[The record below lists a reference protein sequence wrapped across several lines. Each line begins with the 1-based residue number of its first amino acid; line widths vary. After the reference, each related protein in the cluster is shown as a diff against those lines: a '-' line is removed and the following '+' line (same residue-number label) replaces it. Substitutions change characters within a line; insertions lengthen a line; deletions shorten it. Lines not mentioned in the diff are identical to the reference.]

1 MPNNIVWSLP
11 TLVENLLKH
20 RITSNSQRLM
30 PIETN
35 YDKDV
40 FKYWLGFV
48 DSASSLVLTSWQVV
62 HHGYPHIY
70 NLHQPE
76 TKYEY
81 CLCIRWDSRCPGF
94 LFGTPWSQCLHADFH
109 SFPTLFFIFPTMMI
123 VNVLMNSWWTKFLS
137 KQAIVIVLQPL
148 GQLKCTLKCLFNPK
162 YPSSYVNRYFQSC
175 PRPIINTSDQI
186 GLHSIKEWKSM
197 KCYLAFY
204 LCPAM

>member
-40 FKYWLGFV
+40 LKYWLGFV

-94 LFGTPWSQCLHADFH
+94 LLGTPWSQCLHADFH
-109 SFPTLFFIFPTMMI
+109 SFPTYF
-123 VNVLMNSWWTKFLS
+123 VLYFSNHDDCECLDEFLVD
-137 KQAIVIVLQPL
+137 KVLIQ
-148 GQLKCTLKCLFNPK
+148 
-162 YPSSYVNRYFQSC
+162 
-175 PRPIINTSDQI
+175 TS
-186 GLHSIKEWKSM
+186 H
-197 KCYLAFY
+197 CH
-204 LCPAM
+204 CPAATGSAEMYSEMLI